1 MSTLHIN
8 GKAVPATEFAYD
20 GCHKIYLIFTPE
32 QREELS
38 GYGYGKD
45 EGTAILPVS
54 ELPRVWAESC
64 GLKFISAADLST
76 HYVSQFDED
85 EPSIDFK
92 DDPQMSVCDY

>member
-20 GCHKIYLIFTPE
+20 GCHKIYLIFTSE
-32 QREELS
+32 QRARMEGC
-38 GYGYGKD
+38 GYD
-45 EGTAILPVS
+45 EDGDILPIS

-92 DDPQMSVCDY
+92 DDPQ